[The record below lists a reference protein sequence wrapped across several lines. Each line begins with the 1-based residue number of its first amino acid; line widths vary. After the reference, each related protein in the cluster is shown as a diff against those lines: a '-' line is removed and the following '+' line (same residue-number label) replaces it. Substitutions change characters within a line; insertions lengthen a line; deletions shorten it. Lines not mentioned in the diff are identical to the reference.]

1 MDMTDRKRGL
11 NPGNGTVPPEDTG
24 ALRVGELPELH
35 MLALEDVVLHE
46 DPDMERVTRLVDRF
60 SADGVLKNPPVVGRS
75 SGHRPIVLD
84 GANRVTALR
93 KLDYSHVLVQVLDLS
108 DPGLQLESWHHAVEH
123 VQAEELLTRAAA
135 VGGVTLVE
143 GEKPHI
149 SDPSVLARMRFPG
162 RDTVTLRGAADLLE
176 RVRQLHEITRVYHR
190 FSNFDRVSYSGM
202 EHLVRNYRDFTALV
216 SFRRFTIPDLQAIT
230 ASQRTVPSGITR
242 ILLPKRA
249 LRFNLQLEILR
260 AGLSL
265 EEKEVWLQQ
274 TIREKVVDKAIRFY
288 REPTFFFDE

>member
-1 MDMTDRKRGL
+1 MNIR
-11 NPGNGTVPPEDTG
+11 NGTIPPEDSG

-35 MLALEDVVLHE
+35 MVSLDEIALHE

-75 SGHRPIVLD
+75 EGRRHIVLD
-84 GANRVTALR
+84 GANRITALR
-93 KLDYSHVLVQVLDLS
+93 RLDYSHVLVQELDLLDS
-108 DPGLQLESWHHAVEH
+108 GLQLESWHHAIESIPMDD
-123 VQAEELLTRAAA
+123 LLSHA
-135 VGGVTLVE
+135 GGVEGVVLTE
-143 GEKPHI
+143 GEDPHI
-149 SDPSVLARMRFPG
+149 SHPYVLGRFRFPNG
-162 RDTVTLRGAADLLE
+162 RSVTLEGSEALME

-202 EHLVRNYRDFTALV
+202 EHLMRNYRHFTGLI
-216 SFRRFTIPDLQAIT
+216 SFRRFALEDLLVIT
-230 ASQRTVPSGITR
+230 DHDERVPSGVTR

-249 LRFNLQLEILR
+249 LRFNLQLELLR

-265 EEKEVWLQQ
+265 EEKERWLQQ
-274 TIREKVVDKAIRFY
+274 AIKEKVADKCIRFY